1 MRDVTFQDSEVLL
14 EWRNLIDVRMSSRNS
29 DLIPIETHSKWFNN
43 RLKLMPNQPFWVF
56 ENSLGKIGF
65 IRFDFNS
72 TLKHYEISVLIN
84 PALRG
89 KGFGK
94 MVLHRAIESFLAQD
108 SESNFFAEVHINNP
122 SSKSLFLSC
131 GFQEFGHSGDFL
143 AFKRTTNHD

>member
-108 SESNFFAEVHINNP
+108 SESNFFAEVHINN
-122 SSKSLFLSC
+122 
-131 GFQEFGHSGDFL
+131 
-143 AFKRTTNHD
+143 